1 MQINF
6 MRTLGILNNLK
17 IFSMSGK
24 EDMRFLIADDH
35 AIVRKG
41 IRQIL
46 LDEFPNVTIDEV
58 ANGNDLLENVRIQKY
73 EVIILDI
80 SMPGRSGLEI
90 LKQMKSFNIAS
101 PVLILSM
108 HPEDQYAI
116 RVLKAGASGFLSKDI
131 AAEELVNAV
140 KKLLSGRKYIT
151 ETVAEKLAL
160 GVDIATRE
168 AQHEIL
174 SDREFE
180 VLKLIASGKTVSEI
194 AGLLH
199 LSVATVSTY
208 RTRILDKMHLKNNAE
223 LTHYVIS
230 QGIN

>member
-1 MQINF
+1 
-6 MRTLGILNNLK
+6 
-17 IFSMSGK
+17 
-24 EDMRFLIADDH
+24 MRFLIADDH

-46 LDEFPNVTIDEV
+46 RDEFPKAIIDEV
-58 ANGNDLLENVRIQKY
+58 ANGTDLLENVHVQIY
-73 EVIILDI
+73 DVIILDI

-90 LKQMKSFNIAS
+90 LKQLKAEENLS

-131 AAEELVNAV
+131 AAEELVNAL
-140 KKLLSGRKYIT
+140 KRILSGRKYIT
-151 ETVAEKLAL
+151 ESIAEKLAG
-160 GVDIATRE
+160 GVDIHRTQL
-168 AQHEIL
+168 QHEIL

-194 AGLLH
+194 AIMLH

-208 RTRILDKMHLKNNAE
+208 RTRILEKMHFKNNAE

-230 QGIN
+230 QGII